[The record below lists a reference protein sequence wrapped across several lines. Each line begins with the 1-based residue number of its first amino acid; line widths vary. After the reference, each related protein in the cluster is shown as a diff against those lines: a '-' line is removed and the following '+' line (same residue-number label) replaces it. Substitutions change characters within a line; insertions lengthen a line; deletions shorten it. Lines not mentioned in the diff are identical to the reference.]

1 MFRKTTIAAL
11 LSICICCTSLAPAS
25 EPNDYITPGRLLMF
39 NGAVSGL
46 RSAYQT
52 FDDGIKDTGCPACST
67 NRELKFLRAI
77 TQTAMLVIRDNGGSI
92 DSFLEL
98 AKAFDVELL
107 GDSIDQL
114 QITYPKNSHNAYQ
127 IPSDAPN
134 AGQIRDI
141 FDTSMI
147 PEIAAIIS
155 DLNSISDSP
164 ANRFRI
170 FFKPS
175 ETGLENNLE
184 VDYAE
189 VLLLKAILT
198 ALNGQLQFK
207 SAYDMHIDANDMLME
222 KIYGKQLNINV
233 DLLVPHPDFLK
244 VLPTAGDSNNGA
256 AVLAQV
262 RQGWIEAINNYLAAI
277 EYINNEEDPQSDD
290 FLYIDPN
297 DKNIVSTISSRLVT
311 LRDSLINDTPGTY
324 PLNTQKIYHLNNSET
339 SWELRLNYNLIGFA
353 AGDRGTFTAL
363 DSDGPG
369 PWEITDSWTEA
380 SEISIDMDDAG
391 PDGGGALFTGI
402 ISPDGNTITGGT
414 FEYWGPENNTI
425 YDLAGGLIG
434 TEFDSRQFDL
444 NPVFGSPS
452 NVPAPRYASP
462 VNPRDL
468 LPEFD
473 SWNAPLPGT
482 VGHGLGNDANLGG
495 ILQDMT
501 QYKWQ
506 TQFNLQPAG
515 LFYLQELDPLQIDH
529 RGGKV
534 LWKNS
539 QLVFSDIS
547 GDTYDPNS
555 SAHNV
560 DIKNLYMGYD
570 DDYLYGL
577 ITFNNFNSSPTGFAW
592 YGLYFS
598 YTPNSE
604 DSLHSIGFE
613 IYLDDSSTWG
623 EIYYMNDFGDCEY
636 IGDFDALIDSKGINF
651 RIDWDNIPG
660 YLPGRFLTI
669 GSDGSDS
676 SYSDWNGEWN
686 STHLRIGELGSI
698 SGIVRYDQWQGGPIL
713 VQAYTDPAEPE
724 DSVVASTIITKP
736 GPYTLEG
743 VGLGWEGY
751 VRAFRPV
758 FGFDNP
764 FELSAF
770 DIESATWAEL
780 WPEDTDGVDLVLQDP
795 IVLQENVWTSGDID
809 GSVDEKDWYAIDA
822 AAGKT
827 YTISLNRGTSSYTA
841 LKLFDR
847 DGKTKI
853 VKLDYSQTQQID
865 WVCPI
870 SGRYYVRVANSF
882 YTSDGGSYEIGMSS
896 TCPSADIAGPGG
908 AGSGDCKVNFYDY
921 AVLAGHWL
929 DNCEE
934 PSWCDG
940 SDFDRSGKVASADLV
955 ILVNEWLNGN

>member
-1 MFRKTTIAAL
+1 MLRKTTIAAL

-39 NGAVSGL
+39 NGTVSAL

-52 FDDGIKDTGCPACST
+52 FDDGIKNPACPACST
-67 NRELKFLRAI
+67 NRELRFLRAI
-77 TQTAMLVIRDNGGSI
+77 TQTAMLVIRDNSSSI

-107 GDSIDQL
+107 GDSINEL
-114 QITYPKNSHNAYQ
+114 QITYPKNAHNTYE

-164 ANRFRI
+164 SNRFRI

-189 VLLLKAILT
+189 VLLLKAILAT
-198 ALNGQLQFK
+198 LKGQLQLK
-207 SAYDMHIDANDMLME
+207 SAYDMHTDTNDMLME
-222 KIYGKQLNINV
+222 KICGNQLNINA
-233 DLLVPHPDFLK
+233 DLLGPHPDFLK
-244 VLPTAGDSNNGA
+244 VLPTASDSNNGA

-262 RQGWIEAINNYLAAI
+262 RQGWIEAINNYLDAI

-297 DKNIVSTISSRLVT
+297 DKNIVNTVSNRLAT
-311 LRDSLINDTPGTY
+311 LRDSLINDIPGTY

-339 SWELRLNYNLIGFA
+339 SWELRLNYNLIGYTA
-353 AGDRGTFTAL
+353 DDEGTFTAL
-363 DSDGPG
+363 DGGGPS

-380 SEISIDMDDAG
+380 NEISFEMDYAG
-391 PDGGGALFTGI
+391 PGSGGAFFTGI
-402 ISPDGNTITGGT
+402 ISPDGNSITGGT

-444 NPVFGSPS
+444 NPVFGSPN
-452 NVPAPRYASP
+452 NVPAPRYADP

-473 SWNAPLPGT
+473 SWNTPLPGT

-495 ILQDMT
+495 ILQDAT

-506 TQFNLQPAG
+506 TWFNLQPGG
-515 LFYLQELDPLQIDH
+515 LFYLQEIKPWQIDH
-529 RGGKV
+529 SSGKV
-534 LWKNS
+534 AWKNS

-547 GDTYDPNS
+547 GDTDDPNS
-555 SAHNV
+555 SAQNV

-570 DDYLYGL
+570 ENWLYGL
-577 ITFNNFNSSPTGFAW
+577 ITFNNFNSYHAGYAM
-592 YGLYFS
+592 YDLYFS
-598 YTPNSE
+598 YTPNAE
-604 DSLHSIGFE
+604 DSLYSINFE
-613 IYLDDSSTWG
+613 IYSSDSSAWG
-623 EIYYMNDFGDCEY
+623 YVFYMNDSGYWEY
-636 IGDFDALIDSKGINF
+636 TGSFDAAIDSRGISFN
-651 RIDWDNIPG
+651 IYWDYIPG
-660 YLPGRFLTI
+660 CLPGRFLTI
-669 GSDGSDS
+669 SSDGSDS
-676 SYSDWNGEWN
+676 SYSDWNGEEN
-686 STHLRIGELGSI
+686 FTHLRIGELGSI
-698 SGIVRYDQWQGGPIL
+698 SGTVRYDQWQGGPIL
-713 VQAYTDPAEPE
+713 IQAYTDPADPE
-724 DSVVASTIITKP
+724 DSVVASTIITEP

-743 VGLGWEGY
+743 IGLGWEGY

-780 WPEDTDGVDLVLQDP
+780 WLEDTDSADLVLQDP
-795 IVLQENVWTSGDID
+795 IVLQENIWTSGDID
-809 GSVDEKDWYAIDA
+809 GRVDEKDWYAIDA

-827 YTISLNRGTSSYTA
+827 YTIYLNRGTSNYTA

-865 WVCPI
+865 WVCPV

-882 YTSDGGSYEIGMSS
+882 YTSDGGSYEIGMTS

-908 AGSGDCKVNFYDY
+908 GSGDCKVDFYDY

-929 DNCEE
+929 DSCEE

-940 SDFDRSGKVASADLV
+940 SDFDQSGTVDSIDLI
-955 ILVNEWLNGN
+955 ILVNEWLDGN